1 MSLYFFRISTG
12 RYSGAA
18 DQPYEFEDRAAA
30 WTEMTE
36 VCANLLGSIARNLK
50 PNANGAWSCSTRT
63 RSRSSASAWSARP
76 CADDRERA
84 TVNGRQRVQIREF
97 RFIAREK
104 CATAVV

>member
-36 VCANLLGSIARNLK
+36 VGASLLGGISRSLK
-50 PNANGAWSCSTRT
+50 PNAEWCMELLDENKRPVFRISLVGETVGCK
-63 RSRSSASAWSARP
+63 AS
-76 CADDRERA
+76 
-84 TVNGRQRVQIREF
+84 
-97 RFIAREK
+97 
-104 CATAVV
+104 

>member
-1 MSLYFFRISTG
+1 MSLYYFRISTG

-50 PNANGAWSCSTRT
+50 PNAKWSMELLDENKEQVFRISLVGEAVGCKRT
-63 RSRSSASAWSARP
+63 PR
-76 CADDRERA
+76 
-84 TVNGRQRVQIREF
+84 
-97 RFIAREK
+97 
-104 CATAVV
+104 

>member
-36 VCANLLGSIARNLK
+36 VCANLLGGIARSLK
-50 PNANGAWSCSTRT
+50 PDSEWRMELLDENKT
-63 RSRSSASAWSARP
+63 P
-76 CADDRERA
+76 
-84 TVNGRQRVQIREF
+84 VFRVSLVGETMR
-97 RFIAREK
+97 
-104 CATAVV
+104 